1 MTTDYLDM
9 LNKCYGNDPEEA
21 IKIAIEVYKDA
32 GLQLKDIQSRAKKL
46 IEEISVETGK
56 TTWETPT
63 GKVYYPKPSLVVTY
77 DAKALDIL
85 CNSDPTLKEKIWG
98 YRRET
103 ERAGS
108 MTIK

>member
-1 MTTDYLDM
+1 MTTDYLYL
-9 LNKCYGNDPEEA
+9 LNQCYGQPPEQA
-21 IKIAIEVYKDA
+21 IKVAIEVYKDA
-32 GLQLKDIQSRAKKL
+32 GLQLKDIQARAKKL
-46 IEEISVETGK
+46 IEEISLETGQVEW
-56 TTWETPT
+56 TTKA

-85 CNSDPTLKEKIWG
+85 CEADPELKEKIG
-98 YRRET
+98 KYRRET

>member
-1 MTTDYLDM
+1 MTTDYLY
-9 LNKCYGNDPEEA
+9 LLGECYGQPPEEA
-21 IKIAIEVYKDA
+21 IKVAIEVYRDA
-32 GLQLKDIQSRAKKL
+32 GLQLKDVQARAKKL
-46 IEEISVETGK
+46 IEEISLETGQ
-56 TTWETPT
+56 TTWNTSA

-85 CNSDPTLKEKIWG
+85 CNSDPELKAKIWG